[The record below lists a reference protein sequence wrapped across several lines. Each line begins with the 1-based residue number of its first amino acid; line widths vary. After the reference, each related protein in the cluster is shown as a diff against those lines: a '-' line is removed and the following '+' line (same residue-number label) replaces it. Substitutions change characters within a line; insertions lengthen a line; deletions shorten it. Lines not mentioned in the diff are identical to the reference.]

1 MKKDIELHRPVIVAR
16 ATRAET
22 DAELLDNWVRSLTSA
37 HSRRNFETTARR
49 FLAGLPMG
57 LRAATVEDVRD
68 ALQNI
73 RQDVS
78 EATGRQ
84 YVLRVKSLLSY
95 AHVLGYS
102 PFNAGAPIKIKSDTA
117 NRGASLAKRIIS

>member
-1 MKKDIELHRPVIVAR
+1 MAKHFPAPPSPMLMMR
-16 ATRAET
+16 ATRAES
-22 DAELLDNWVRSLTSA
+22 DEQLLLSWLGSLTSA

-117 NRGASLAKRIIS
+117 N